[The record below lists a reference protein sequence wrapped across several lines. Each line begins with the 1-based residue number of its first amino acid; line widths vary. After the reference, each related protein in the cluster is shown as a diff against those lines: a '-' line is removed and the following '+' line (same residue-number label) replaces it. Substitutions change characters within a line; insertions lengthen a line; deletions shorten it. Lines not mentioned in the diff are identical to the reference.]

1 MSANI
6 LDDQN
11 FTHSHF
17 VWNTRQAGVGLI
29 FDPKR
34 DRYVY
39 NAYCIET
46 ELLKELF
53 SCEYE
58 FLEEA
63 LNVINVEYGNWEFK
77 SVEEKSGC
85 GSCVAK

>member
-1 MSANI
+1 LENT
-6 LDDQN
+6 LTEEN
-11 FTHSHF
+11 YTHSHF
-17 VWNTRQAGVGLI
+17 TWRTRQAGVSLI
-29 FDPKR
+29 FDPER
-34 DRYVY
+34 NRYVY

-53 SCEYE
+53 TCEYE

-63 LNVINVEYGNWEFK
+63 LLVINQEYGNWEYK